1 MTQGISLAGGVTG
14 VGSWPGADPREA
26 ATVVLGELGRL
37 PHLVELPARGLGAD
51 MIGRAS
57 ALLVDLQLDVST
69 SAYRVVQRRGSVAK
83 RATDFLNQD
92 LDALEEAWESAGLVG
107 ADHVVKVQ
115 SVGPLTLAAE
125 VELGTG
131 RRVLTDPG
139 AVRDF
144 AESLGEGLAR
154 HAAEVTR
161 RVGAQVLIQF
171 DEPRLPAVLAGTL
184 SGRSRLETVRAMP
197 EPEALAVLEAALA
210 GSGGVTMV
218 HCCSADLPTDLLRRS
233 SARAVG
239 LDVSQLAP
247 ADLDGIGELL
257 DAGKEL
263 ALGLIPTTAPAVP
276 ATWRDLA
283 RPAVTLIDR
292 LGFPRTTLRT
302 QVAVTPACG
311 LAGADGS
318 WSRDAL
324 KFCAEVSSAFTDDPE
339 SL

>member
-1 MTQGISLAGGVTG
+1 MTQDISLAGAVTG
-14 VGSWPGADPREA
+14 VGSWPGTDPREA
-26 ATVVLGELGRL
+26 ATIVLGELGRL

-69 SAYRVVQRRGSVAK
+69 TAYRVVQRRGSVAK
-83 RATDFLNQD
+83 RATDLLNQD

-161 RVGAQVLIQF
+161 RLGAQVLVQF

-210 GSGGVTMV
+210 GCGAVTMV

-239 LDVSQLAP
+239 LDVSQLAST
-247 ADLDGIGELL
+247 DLDGIGELL

-263 ALGLIPTTAPAVP
+263 ALGLVPTTAPTVP

-292 LGFPRTTLRT
+292 LGFARTTLRT

-311 LAGADGS
+311 LAGADAS

-324 KFCAEVSSAFTDDPE
+324 KLCAEVSSAFNDDPE

>member
-247 ADLDGIGELL
+247 ADLDSIGELL